1 MGVAGTGVSARTKH
15 TAEQQESLVTVAA
28 LPGTADSLQ
37 VGVGGGRLSLVVII
51 PLAVCG
57 LLESPGSGCCLY
69 SHSSHVMETRRQTLD
84 GTS

>member
-37 VGVGGGRLSLVVII
+37 VRVGGGRLSLVVII
-51 PLAVCG
+51 PLTVCG
-57 LLESPGSGCCLY
+57 LLETPGPGCRLY
-69 SHSSHVMETRRQTLD
+69 THSSYVMEFR
-84 GTS
+84 

>member
-1 MGVAGTGVSARTKH
+1 MTKVGAEFASQH

-37 VGVGGGRLSLVVII
+37 VRVGGGRLSLVVII

-57 LLESPGSGCCLY
+57 LLETPGPGRRLY
-69 SHSSHVMETRRQTLD
+69 SHSSHVMKFR
-84 GTS
+84 